1 VDVKDL
7 DFMRIEYG
15 IVTLVEISQNVTIP
29 FATIG
34 DM

>member
-15 IVTLVEISQNVTIP
+15 IVTLVEISQNVTTP